1 MRSMLQASL
10 LILMLLN
17 IACDGEEDRFERI
30 AKLRGLGLQT
40 SPVIAAPS
48 TDTSPSQVEFTFY
61 AAAPLGETVTATPY
75 QDLQGSLRK
84 VSVANFTVGEVSYED
99 HASLRIVKVKA
110 TGVVPPASTFYFDPD
125 NGFATARFAIS
136 LVGQSNSQVMVGN
149 LVIYPFGSSALTTKN
164 NLPTINITNPIKDGT
179 INGTEQEIKAELT
192 EVNDETYRVGW
203 FVSGGRLTARNKVST
218 TWTPT
223 GAGKYTVIVTARG
236 TKTSAFGIDV
246 VDVTA
251 N

>member
-1 MRSMLQASL
+1 MRHIWRASL
-10 LILMLLN
+10 LLLVFIN
-17 IACDGEEDRFERI
+17 IACDGDEDRFERI
-30 AKLRGLGLQT
+30 AKLRGLGLVT
-40 SPVIAAPS
+40 SPVIAPPS
-48 TDTSPSQVEFTFY
+48 TDAAPSQVEFTFY

-84 VSVANFTVGEVSYED
+84 VSITNFTVGEVSYED
-99 HASLRIVKVKA
+99 HSSLRVVKVKA
-110 TGVVPPASTFYFDPD
+110 TGVVPPASLIYFDPD
-125 NGFATARFAIS
+125 NGFATVRYALS
-136 LVGQSNSQVMVGN
+136 LVGQSNTQVMVGN
-149 LVIYPFGSSALTTKN
+149 LVIYPTGASELTSKN
-164 NLPTINITNPIKDGT
+164 NLPTIAITNPTKDGT
-179 INGTEQEIKAELT
+179 INGSEQEIKADLT

-203 FVSGGRLTARNKVST
+203 FVSGGRLEAKNKVST

-223 GAGKYTVIVTARG
+223 GSGKYTVIVTARG